1 MPDQPDN
8 QTTNRNTLK
17 PADCAAAMNWI
28 EDYGYFGLCA
38 FTFLAATIVP
48 VSSEAAVLGALSL
61 KMKPLAVLLWASIGN
76 SLGVV
81 LNYFIGRRAAD
92 YWLKKHHQ
100 DRFFRKA
107 HELTEKYG
115 WLALLASWLPVI
127 GDPITIAA
135 GVVHMNRLVFFSMAI
150 TLRIARYLFVIW
162 MY

>member
-1 MPDQPDN
+1 M
-8 QTTNRNTLK
+8 T
-17 PADCAAAMNWI
+17 WI
-28 EDYGYFGLCA
+28 EEYGYFGLCA

-61 KMKPLAVLLWASIGN
+61 KMQPVAILIWASIGN

-81 LNYFIGRRAAD
+81 LNYTIGRKAAE
-92 YWLKKHHQ
+92 YWLKKHGR

-107 HELTEKYG
+107 HRLTQKYG
-115 WLALLASWLPVI
+115 WTALLASWLPVI

-135 GVVHMNRLVFFSMAI
+135 GVVRMNRIVFFTIAI

-162 MY
+162 IY